1 MRILLAVSGGID
13 SMYLANRAPELFPGA
28 SFAVAHCNFR
38 LRGAESDSDEA
49 FVREWCAEHGVEFI
63 ATSFDTAEYAARE
76 GISIEMA
83 ARDLRYGW
91 FARICRERGFDALAT
106 AHNANDNAET
116 LMLNLLRGTG
126 SRGARGMA
134 IEAPIPA
141 SASAAA
147 PLLLFDGG
155 STPVTPPG
163 SLRSLPA
170 SELFAEQGGL
180 ESVAVKAPVPGV
192 KPEAPV
198 AVTPADCATLGTIR
212 GGTMSVANGGVC
224 EADVCRG
231 ELAEAQKVET
241 PAKTALQQ
249 EMPILIRPLLETTRE
264 EIEKWMT
271 GHGLQWHE
279 DRTNA
284 ESEYKRNKIRN
295 CVFPLFKEINPSFIQ
310 TLGADMRRFAQ
321 VDDIAEDYY
330 QEALGKGIYNAAEG
344 SISVPALL
352 ALKHWQYVL
361 WRLLEG
367 CGFSQQT
374 FEKLVELLQRYK
386 TGPMGTV
393 TLSGKTFQ
401 SPTHSIVAVGRK
413 LRIVSSPNP

>member
-13 SMYLANRAPELFPGA
+13 SMYLANKAPELFPGA

-63 ATSFDTAEYAARE
+63 TTSFDTAEYAARE

-126 SRGARGMA
+126 SKGLRGMA
-134 IEAPIPA
+134 RESVLPCPPA
-141 SASAAA
+141 ACPAKL
-147 PLLLFDGG
+147 P
-155 STPVTPPG
+155 
-163 SLRSLPA
+163 LRSIPPTDSVSGPLP
-170 SELFAEQGGL
+170 LTR
-180 ESVAVKAPVPGV
+180 PGV
-192 KPEAPV
+192 DTVLPGQLLPSPSSESLPF
-198 AVTPADCATLGTIR
+198 PRRSATEREPGDVM
-212 GGTMSVANGGVC
+212 GAEPPSKESSSVK
-224 EADVCRG
+224 
-231 ELAEAQKVET
+231 L
-241 PAKTALQQ
+241 L
-249 EMPILIRPLLETTRE
+249 RPLLGTSRE

-295 CVFPLFKEINPSFIQ
+295 CVFPLFREINPSFIQ

-330 QEALGKGIYNAAEG
+330 QKALGKGIYNAAEG

>member
-38 LRGAESDSDEA
+38 LRGAESDSDET
-49 FVREWCAEHGVEFI
+49 FVREWCSEHGMEFFV
-63 ATSFDTAEYAARE
+63 TSFDTAEYAARE

-83 ARDLRYGW
+83 ARDLRYAW
-91 FARICRERGFDALAT
+91 FARICREKGFDALST

-126 SRGARGMA
+126 SRGARGMV
-134 IEAPIPA
+134 
-141 SASAAA
+141 S
-147 PLLLFDGG
+147 
-155 STPVTPPG
+155 
-163 SLRSLPA
+163 
-170 SELFAEQGGL
+170 
-180 ESVAVKAPVPGV
+180 ESVLPCPLAGSDRREP
-192 KPEAPV
+192 
-198 AVTPADCATLGTIR
+198 
-212 GGTMSVANGGVC
+212 GGVT
-224 EADVCRG
+224 G
-231 ELAEAQKVET
+231 AEPPLKESSSV
-241 PAKTALQQ
+241 KL
-249 EMPILIRPLLETTRE
+249 LRPLLGTSRE

-352 ALKHWQYVL
+352 ALKHWKYVL

-401 SPTHSIVAVGRK
+401 SHTHSIVAVGRR

>member
-63 ATSFDTAEYAARE
+63 TTSFDTAEYAARE

-126 SRGARGMA
+126 SKGLRGMA
-134 IEAPIPA
+134 RESVLPCPPA
-141 SASAAA
+141 ACPAKL
-147 PLLLFDGG
+147 P
-155 STPVTPPG
+155 
-163 SLRSLPA
+163 LRSIPPTDSVSGPLP
-170 SELFAEQGGL
+170 LTR
-180 ESVAVKAPVPGV
+180 PGV
-192 KPEAPV
+192 DTVLPGQLLPSPSSESLPF
-198 AVTPADCATLGTIR
+198 PRRSATEREPGDVM
-212 GGTMSVANGGVC
+212 GAEPPSKESSSVK
-224 EADVCRG
+224 
-231 ELAEAQKVET
+231 L
-241 PAKTALQQ
+241 L
-249 EMPILIRPLLETTRE
+249 RPLLGTSRE

-295 CVFPLFKEINPSFIQ
+295 CVFPLFREINPSFIQ

-330 QEALGKGIYNAAEG
+330 QKALGKGIYNAAEG

>member
-1 MRILLAVSGGID
+1 
-13 SMYLANRAPELFPGA
+13 
-28 SFAVAHCNFR
+28 
-38 LRGAESDSDEA
+38 
-49 FVREWCAEHGVEFI
+49 
-63 ATSFDTAEYAARE
+63 
-76 GISIEMA
+76 
-83 ARDLRYGW
+83 
-91 FARICRERGFDALAT
+91 
-106 AHNANDNAET
+106 
-116 LMLNLLRGTG
+116 
-126 SRGARGMA
+126 
-134 IEAPIPA
+134 
-141 SASAAA
+141 
-147 PLLLFDGG
+147 
-155 STPVTPPG
+155 
-163 SLRSLPA
+163 
-170 SELFAEQGGL
+170 
-180 ESVAVKAPVPGV
+180 
-192 KPEAPV
+192 
-198 AVTPADCATLGTIR
+198 
-212 GGTMSVANGGVC
+212 MSVANGGVC

>member
-63 ATSFDTAEYAARE
+63 TTSFDTAEYAARE

-126 SRGARGMA
+126 SKGLRGMA
-134 IEAPIPA
+134 RESVLPCPPA
-141 SASAAA
+141 ACPAKL
-147 PLLLFDGG
+147 P
-155 STPVTPPG
+155 
-163 SLRSLPA
+163 LRSIPPTDSVSGPLP
-170 SELFAEQGGL
+170 LTR
-180 ESVAVKAPVPGV
+180 PGV
-192 KPEAPV
+192 DTVLPGQ
-198 AVTPADCATLGTIR
+198 L
-212 GGTMSVANGGVC
+212 
-224 EADVCRG
+224 
-231 ELAEAQKVET
+231 L
-241 PAKTALQQ
+241 
-249 EMPILIRPLLETTRE
+249 RPLLGTSRE

-295 CVFPLFKEINPSFIQ
+295 CVFPLFREINPSFIQ
-310 TLGADMRRFAQ
+310 TLGADMRRFSQ

-361 WRLLEG
+361 GRLLEG

>member
-63 ATSFDTAEYAARE
+63 TTSFDTAEYAARE

-126 SRGARGMA
+126 SKGLRGMA
-134 IEAPIPA
+134 RESVLPCPPAACPAKLPLRSIPPTDFV
-141 SASAAA
+141 SGPLPLTRPGVDTVLPGQLLPSPRRSAAA
-147 PLLLFDGG
+147 
-155 STPVTPPG
+155 
-163 SLRSLPA
+163 RLP
-170 SELFAEQGGL
+170 
-180 ESVAVKAPVPGV
+180 
-192 KPEAPV
+192 
-198 AVTPADCATLGTIR
+198 
-212 GGTMSVANGGVC
+212 GGVT
-224 EADVCRG
+224 G
-231 ELAEAQKVET
+231 AEPPSKENSSV
-241 PAKTALQQ
+241 KL
-249 EMPILIRPLLETTRE
+249 LRPLLGTSRE
-264 EIEKWMT
+264 AIEKWMT

-295 CVFPLFKEINPSFIQ
+295 CVFPLFREINPSFIQ